1 MFGINTRMKVI
12 NPLILAVGVAV
23 CLIVLLFPPLRCP
36 SAYYEQ
42 PQLVG
47 AAFGGHF
54 EAVQIPRF
62 SGFYG
67 PSLSKLSGA
76 AVVRTEIDA
85 GELLRE
91 LALVV
96 VLFGAAYFWLPGLL
110 ERARQEPAGMKSETP
125 KP

>member
-1 MFGINTRMKVI
+1 MKI
-12 NPLILAVGVAV
+12 LRHIILAVGVAV

-47 AAFGGHF
+47 ATIGGHF

-67 PSLSKLSGA
+67 PSLTKLSTGA
-76 AVVRTEIDA
+76 VIRTEVDA

-91 LALVV
+91 LALVA
-96 VLFGAAYFWLPGLL
+96 VL
-110 ERARQEPAGMKSETP
+110 
-125 KP
+125 

>member
-1 MFGINTRMKVI
+1 MKI
-12 NPLILAVGVAV
+12 LKPLILALGAAF
-23 CLIVLLFPPLRCP
+23 CLAVLLFPPLRCP

-47 AAFGGHF
+47 AAAGGRF

-67 PSLSKLSGA
+67 PSLSRLKNG

-96 VLFGAAYFWLPGLL
+96 VLFGAASIWLPSLL
-110 ERARQEPAGMKSETP
+110 ERARQESARTQSA
-125 KP
+125 

>member
-1 MFGINTRMKVI
+1 MKI
-12 NPLILAVGVAV
+12 LRPLILAVGVAA

-47 AAFGGHF
+47 AAIGGHF

-67 PSLSKLSGA
+67 PSLSKLKDG

-91 LALVV
+91 LALVG
-96 VLFGAAYFWLPGLL
+96 VLFGAAYSLLPALL
-110 ERARQEPAGMKSETP
+110 ERARQQSAGIKTETA